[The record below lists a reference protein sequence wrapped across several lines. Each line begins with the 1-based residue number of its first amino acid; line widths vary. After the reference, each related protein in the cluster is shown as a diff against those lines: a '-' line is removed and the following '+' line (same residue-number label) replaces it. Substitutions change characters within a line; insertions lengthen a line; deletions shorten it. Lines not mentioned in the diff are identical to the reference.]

1 MLSGV
6 TSSGT
11 ITEGS
16 LTWIINNRN
25 MLRQCVR
32 LGTEGYPQVI
42 SFLDNSEDDLKEL
55 LKLIKE
61 NGNQE
66 EIEILVKKIREN
78 AQKSFDTAEKL
89 RELADEYDRSEK
101 WDLLWYKNSVG
112 DTDKITKIINEGLR

>member
-1 MLSGV
+1 MSGV